1 MVIFRSLV
9 LMVTL
14 AAFLCI
20 GMACS
25 SKEPSNTISSNTEE
39 SQPAAAPADQMK
51 EQPVAAAPDE
61 SQAAGEQAQQAE
73 PAAPAEAPKTLA
85 LTGTIAQE
93 GDDIMLVTDLGDYVV
108 AGQDLSTMVGKS
120 VNVTG
125 AVEEVGGKYTINV
138 ISFSEN

>member
-9 LMVTL
+9 LIVTL

-25 SKEPSNTISSNTEE
+25 SKEPSNTLTSKTEE
-39 SQPAAAPADQMK
+39 SQPAAEPEQ
-51 EQPVAAAPDE
+51 EQPVAAAQEE
-61 SQAAGEQAQQAE
+61 SMDEQAQQAE
-73 PAAPAEAPKTLA
+73 TAAPAEMPKTLA

-93 GDDIMLVTDLGDYVV
+93 GDEIMLVTDLGDYVV
-108 AGQDLSTMVGKS
+108 AGQDLSSMVGKS

-138 ISFSEN
+138 LSFSEN

>member
-9 LMVTL
+9 LIVTL

-25 SKEPSNTISSNTEE
+25 SKEPSNTLTSKTEE
-39 SQPAAAPADQMK
+39 SQPVAEPEK
-51 EQPVAAAPDE
+51 EQPVAAAQEGSMD
-61 SQAAGEQAQQAE
+61 EQAQQAE
-73 PAAPAEAPKTLA
+73 TAAPAEMPKTLA

-93 GDDIMLVTDLGDYVV
+93 GDEIMLVTDLGDYVV
-108 AGQDLSTMVGKS
+108 AGQDLSSMVGKS

-138 ISFSEN
+138 LSFSEN

>member
-9 LMVTL
+9 LVVTL

-25 SKEPSNTISSNTEE
+25 SKEPSNTLTSKTEE
-39 SQPAAAPADQMK
+39 SQPAVEPEQ
-51 EQPVAAAPDE
+51 EQPVAAAKEE
-61 SQAAGEQAQQAE
+61 SMDEQAQQAE
-73 PAAPAEAPKTLA
+73 TATPAEMPKTLA

-108 AGQDLSTMVGKS
+108 AGQDLSSMVGKS

-138 ISFSEN
+138 LSFSEN

>member
-20 GMACS
+20 GTACS
-25 SKEPSNTISSNTEE
+25 SKEPSNTISSKTEE
-39 SQPAAAPADQMK
+39 SQPAAAPADQ
-51 EQPVAAAPDE
+51 EQKPPVAAAQEAAPG
-61 SQAAGEQAQQAE
+61 AGEQAQQSE
-73 PAAPAEAPKTLA
+73 PAASDEMPKTLA

-93 GDDIMLVTDLGDYVV
+93 GDNIMLVTDLGDYVV
-108 AGQDLSTMVGKS
+108 AGQDLSSMVGKS

-125 AVEEVGGKYTINV
+125 AVKEEGGKYTINV
-138 ISFSEN
+138 LSFSEN

>member
-9 LMVTL
+9 LVVTL

-25 SKEPSNTISSNTEE
+25 SKEPSNTLTSKTEE
-39 SQPAAAPADQMK
+39 SQPAAEPEQ
-51 EQPVAAAPDE
+51 EQPVAAAKEE
-61 SQAAGEQAQQAE
+61 SMDEQAQQAE
-73 PAAPAEAPKTLA
+73 TATPAEMPKTLA

-108 AGQDLSTMVGKS
+108 AGQDLSSMVGKS

-138 ISFSEN
+138 LSFSEN